1 MFLSCR
7 FAQTAHI
14 LLRLLVTVSLGI
26 NDGDSLGINDGESL
40 GINDGESLG
49 INDGKSL
56 GINDGELLGIND
68 GDSLVPVNSYAFF
81 LSVKVVVRGCFCS
94 M

>member
-1 MFLSCR
+1 MGNQANPVFPCR
-7 FAQTAHI
+7 FAQIAHI

-49 INDGKSL
+49 INDGH
-56 GINDGELLGIND
+56 
-68 GDSLVPVNSYAFF
+68 SLVPVNSYALF

-94 M
+94 T

>member
-1 MFLSCR
+1 MFPCR
-7 FAQTAHI
+7 FAQIAHI

-49 INDGKSL
+49 INDGH
-56 GINDGELLGIND
+56 
-68 GDSLVPVNSYAFF
+68 SLVPVNSYALF

-94 M
+94 T